1 MDNEKNVVEEVEKV
15 EEVPTVPVEES
26 SGNEESLEYLELKSL
41 NEKIDL
47 LQKQQ
52 ESNSKEMTELL
63 SQMVRYSEISNQNNT
78 DLLATV
84 SETVT
89 TEEIEQ
95 ASYFSDLAAIV
106 FFVGIVPVVLMWKFG
121 EKIMSAFLRHF

>member
-1 MDNEKNVVEEVEKV
+1 MDNEKNVV

-26 SGNEESLEYLELKSL
+26 SGNEETLEYLELKSL

-63 SQMVRYSEISNQNNT
+63 SQLVSYSEISNQNNT

-84 SETVT
+84 SETVS
-89 TEEIEQ
+89 TEEINQ
-95 ASYFSDLAAIV
+95 ASYYADLSAIV